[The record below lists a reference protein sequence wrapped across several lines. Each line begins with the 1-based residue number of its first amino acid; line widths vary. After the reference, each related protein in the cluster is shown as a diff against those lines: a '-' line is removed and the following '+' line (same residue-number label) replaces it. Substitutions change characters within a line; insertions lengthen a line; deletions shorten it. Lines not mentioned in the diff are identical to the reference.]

1 MKKCVFAGTF
11 DPPTIGHKEVAE
23 RALEVFDEVIIAIMV
38 NPDKTPLFS
47 AEERERFWRL
57 ATNTDRVKII
67 VSDKTAAEVMET
79 TGADCYLRGVRNGA
93 DFDYET
99 ANYYV
104 SEKLSGR
111 FLTFYV
117 PCPQEL
123 LHVSSSAVRA
133 LLKFSQPIDGYV
145 AAEAKDAI
153 LESYRLKLAE
163 RNGK

>member
-1 MKKCVFAGTF
+1 MKKCVFAGSF
-11 DPPTIGHKEVAE
+11 DPPTIGHQEVVE
-23 RALEVFDEVIIAIMV
+23 RALQIFDEVIVAIMV

-47 AEERERFWRL
+47 AEEREKIWRL
-57 ATNTDRVKII
+57 AANTDRVRII
-67 VSDKTAAEVMET
+67 VSDKTAAEVMKET
-79 TGADCYLRGVRNGA
+79 AADCYLRGVRNGT

-111 FLTFYV
+111 FPTLYM

-123 LHVSSSAVRA
+123 LHVSSSAVRT

-145 AAEAKDAI
+145 AAEAKDFI
-153 LESYRLKLAE
+153 LESYRRKRAE
-163 RNGK
+163 KNGK